1 MTLVAYRC
9 TKCAAVRHE
18 RDDATAVWHQC
29 RPLDRHVTALIKIPD
44 VDGVGST
51 NETGQT

>member
-1 MTLVAYRC
+1 MNFVAYRC
-9 TKCAAVRHE
+9 TRCGAVRHE
-18 RDDATAVWHQC
+18 RHD
-29 RPLDRHVTALIKIPD
+29 TALIKIPD